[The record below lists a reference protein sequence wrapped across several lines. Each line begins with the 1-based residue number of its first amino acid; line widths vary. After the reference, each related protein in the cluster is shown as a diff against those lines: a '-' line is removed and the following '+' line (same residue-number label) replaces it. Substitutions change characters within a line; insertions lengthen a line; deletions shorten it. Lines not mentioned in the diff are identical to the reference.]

1 MSRLTDLIA
10 KAKAKDPQL
19 GADLDREIKILS
31 SRLPFVVIH
40 NTQGS
45 RHWESLMLK
54 LNSTRLFVPI
64 SCSLP
69 NRMAK

>member
-1 MSRLTDLIA
+1 MTDAYGL
-10 KAKAKDPQL
+10 L
-19 GADLDREIKILS
+19 LDVDQAT
-31 SRLPFVVIH
+31 PFIEAIDIVIH
-40 NTQGS
+40 STQGS

-69 NRMAK
+69 NRMAKWLWTW